1 MNNKI
6 KIWTALCAAVC
17 AIAFGA
23 CDDDKDLS
31 YKGSLD
37 LNMLGIKQASE
48 IWDGAQCN
56 VSTNLKEPQAGEVQ
70 KVNNFNYRLNLA
82 LYQNREAEKDATV
95 DLVVAVDS
103 LNKAIANVGTS
114 SVYDVYANALLL
126 PEEYYNLSANKM
138 QLNAGNTKSEEVELN
153 VYSSQ

>member
-56 VSTNLKEPQAGEVQ
+56 VSTSLKEPQAGEVQ

-82 LYQNREAEKDATV
+82 LYQNREAWKDATV
-95 DLVVAVDS
+95 DLVVAVD
-103 LNKAIANVGTS
+103 
-114 SVYDVYANALLL
+114 
-126 PEEYYNLSANKM
+126 
-138 QLNAGNTKSEEVELN
+138 
-153 VYSSQ
+153 

>member
-70 KVNNFNYRLNLA
+70 KAVFSP
-82 LYQNREAEKDATV
+82 
-95 DLVVAVDS
+95 DLP
-103 LNKAIANVGTS
+103 LG
-114 SVYDVYANALLL
+114 
-126 PEEYYNLSANKM
+126 
-138 QLNAGNTKSEEVELN
+138 KSII
-153 VYSSQ
+153 SIIG

>member
-37 LNMLGIKQASE
+37 LNMLGIKQARDMGRS
-48 IWDGAQCN
+48 AMQCI
-56 VSTNLKEPQAGEVQ
+56 
-70 KVNNFNYRLNLA
+70 Y
-82 LYQNREAEKDATV
+82 
-95 DLVVAVDS
+95 
-103 LNKAIANVGTS
+103 
-114 SVYDVYANALLL
+114 
-126 PEEYYNLSANKM
+126 
-138 QLNAGNTKSEEVELN
+138 KSERTA
-153 VYSSQ
+153 SW